1 MSCRFPGG
9 ANSPEEFW
17 ELLKNKGNAISD
29 IPPGRFNASRFVDA
43 NMEKT
48 GNSYVGKGGFLNWNP
63 ESFDPAPFNIS
74 PREAANMDPQQRLL
88 LILTL
93 ELFVRA
99 GYGVQTFKD
108 QPVGVFIGG
117 FCVDNLLLKLGPN
130 NWDEINAHTATGST
144 LTMLANRIS
153 HTFDFTG
160 PSFSLDTACSSSLVA
175 LHQGVRSLQ
184 NGECDCAI
192 VGGSNVIMS
201 PEYYIAMSKGHFLS
215 PNGRCAT
222 FDADADGYVR
232 GEGAGLVLLK
242 PYEQARADGDP
253 VLGVIEASGINQDG
267 HTPGITLPSMVAQTR
282 LLQDLLDQNDLSPH
296 DIGYVEAHGTG
307 TQAGDTAETT
317 TLKNIFADCLEEQDC
332 LYVGSV
338 KTNIGHL
345 EAAAGIAG
353 LIKSLLILQH
363 GYLPANLH
371 LNRFNPALAWDDRFK
386 VPQEYIRHDKQDKKP
401 AILVNSFGY
410 GGTNAM
416 VVLKRPSPPSP
427 PVLPSLENEEDKPL
441 ALSAYSY
448 DGLHEHVRKIQGDLQ
463 ATTDVY
469 SYLYSLN
476 NSNADGPYRRLVW
489 YKNKSSLIQQ
499 LDDILTEK
507 PALPGVQNKTLAL
520 IYSGMGPH
528 WWGMGRN
535 LYENVPLFRETLDHV
550 DELFQKLSGFSFIQ
564 AMGTTA
570 QDSQI
575 GRTEIDQPCGF
586 GLQVALTT
594 LLRHYG
600 LKADCVMGHSLGEV
614 CAFWASGWLTLEDAV
629 CVVYHRSRLQ
639 ARLRG
644 QGGMLATALNAQEA
658 QTYIAAYDGVCLSA
672 QNSTNMVTL
681 GGDLDQLG
689 QIAQDLEKSGIFNR
703 FLRVE
708 VAYHSHYMDA
718 IEEDLRRGLA
728 DISFQEPDVALYST
742 VSGQLF
748 EGEVTPGD
756 YWWGN
761 IRQAV
766 AFQAGFCAMIE
777 ASTPQILEIGPHPV
791 LSGAIQENLYH
802 LQKNV
807 PVLYSLHREKDELE
821 RLKDILKHFY
831 NSGFNL
837 NWSAWYPVRSVCP
850 VPIAPV
856 VEKQLWVESA
866 LSKQCRFGLP
876 GSPYLLNRV
885 NVPGIVWASDM
896 SRGFF
901 PWLFDHKVK
910 GEATFPGAGYLDAM
924 FSAAAQM
931 GAADSAV
938 ELHQVELRAMWLLN
952 QDDNFTLFTKVDAAT
967 QQMELF
973 TSVRNQLYA
982 HQLNAVA
989 RYGFAETDV
998 APVPDLQNE
1007 KELDVDDFYQQV
1019 QNIGFQYGP
1028 AFQVIKQLYLGDQ
1041 TLRLRLEAPAQDVAG
1056 FCYPPLLDGV
1066 FQSVLSM
1073 IITDSTYRKSYVPFS
1088 MERLCL
1094 LQPLASQLE
1103 AVVEITQMDAQEIRL
1118 NIWVSTPQGALAF
1131 YGAGIR
1137 FIALAQEPKKLM
1149 DSYACQ
1155 WDVPASEQ
1163 NAGVSKYALHPA
1175 SSPVEALTPYLD
1187 AGADNK
1193 LLFLH
1198 DLNQPVAQIETLLF
1212 DHIKTALG
1220 DGCDATLLIV
1230 VAQDNDATGYLANML
1245 HGLIQVL
1252 EKEGHKDGVRLVYG
1266 RTDDLLETVAN
1277 WINSTQ
1283 TVLHI
1288 RDKQGLA
1295 PQMTRLPDPVL
1306 SPVDP
1311 CFKRQLYFGWPLK
1324 NRLVEQGQSQ
1334 QGDRLSIDV
1343 LSHDKLFGAYG
1354 FIASK
1359 GTKRYIGACT
1369 QVDKRFVDMNEEYL
1383 VEVDETLCVD
1393 TLFSALTY
1401 SVFDAVFQGKAT
1413 FPRVMLHGLAN
1424 KLQARAAHAYLDAYG
1439 VKVDETGDFLTCHL
1453 DFGTDSDRLE
1463 KNGIFCR
1470 VNLADLIQGS
1480 PEIWQKSVQNTLHLL
1495 ETKMLPKLDFKAQDP
1510 TVDGD
1515 GQGYCVLGE
1524 AGLQVTPRLSDVMQC
1539 VLIIGGTGGFGLKM
1553 AHWLVEKGI
1562 KRVLLTS
1569 RSGQLKESQ
1578 ITALPSEIEVFAL
1591 DVCDEQAVEKFFK
1604 RQNHRL
1610 AIDAVFHA
1618 AMVLNDQKI
1627 ETLDKKAWDNVLA
1640 PKIQGAQVLDR
1651 LCRTQNI
1658 RHFVLFSSI
1667 ASAIGNQHQAAY
1679 VVANRYLESLAT
1691 QRSAQGF
1698 PALAVQWGA
1707 IADAGIVKRSAQ
1719 LQKILASQ
1727 GIEAIQSRDA
1737 FERLEYELLDPSR
1750 PVIGIYRLGK
1760 QSQTGTALN
1769 SRVAEFLAMPAQDR
1783 TAKLLDVSRSILAQ
1797 VLKQDE
1803 GDFPLDRPLN
1813 NLGLDSL
1820 MVIEVLMEFET
1831 HIGLNLPSTLFMKQ
1845 YSTHQLVEQ
1854 INNLILEKEGA

>member
-29 IPPGRFNASRFVDA
+29 IPSGRFNASRFVDA
-43 NMEKT
+43 NTEKT
-48 GNSYVGKGGFLNWNP
+48 GNSYVGKGGFLDWNP

-88 LILTL
+88 LILTQ

-192 VGGSNVIMS
+192 VGGANVIMS

-222 FDADADGYVR
+222 FDAEADGYVR

-242 PYEQARADGDP
+242 PYEQALSDGDP

-267 HTPGITLPSMVAQTR
+267 HTPGITLPSMAAQTR
-282 LLQDLLDQNDLSPH
+282 LLQDLLDKSDLSPH

-317 TLKNIFADCLEEQDC
+317 TLKNVFGDCLDEQDC

-353 LIKSLLILQH
+353 LIKSLLILEH
-363 GYLPANLH
+363 GHLPANLH

-386 VPQEYIRHDKQDKKP
+386 VPQDYIRHDKLDKKP

-416 VVLKRPSPPSP
+416 VVVKRPLRSSI
-427 PVLPSLENEEDKPL
+427 PVLPCVKSEEGKPL
-441 ALSAYSY
+441 PLSAYSY
-448 DGLHEHVRKIQGDLQ
+448 DGLHEHVRKVQGDLQ
-463 ATTDVY
+463 ETTDVY
-469 SYLYSLN
+469 SYLYSLS
-476 NSNADGPYRRLVW
+476 NSNADGPYRRLIW
-489 YKNKSSLIQQ
+489 YKNEASLLQE
-499 LDDILTEK
+499 LDEILSEK
-507 PALPGVQNKTLAL
+507 PALPGVQNNTLAL

-528 WWGMGRN
+528 WWGMGRS
-535 LYENVPLFRETLDHV
+535 LYQNVPLFRDTLDHV

-564 AMGTTA
+564 AMGSSSE
-570 QDSQI
+570 DSQI

-644 QGGMLATALNAQEA
+644 QGGMLATALNVQEA
-658 QTYIAAYDGVCLSA
+658 QVYISAYDGVCLSA

-681 GGDLDQLG
+681 GGNLDQLG
-689 QIAQDLEKSGIFNR
+689 LIAQELEKAGIFNR

-718 IEEDLRRGLA
+718 IEEDLRLGLA
-728 DISFQEPDVALYST
+728 DISFQKPDVALYST

-748 EGEVTPGD
+748 EGDVAPAD

-777 ASTPQILEIGPHPV
+777 ASTPQVLEIGPHPV
-791 LSGAIQENLYH
+791 LTGAIQENLYH

-821 RLKDILKHFY
+821 RLHDIVKHFY

-885 NVPGIVWASDM
+885 NVPGIVWAGDI

-931 GAADSAV
+931 VPADTAV

-952 QDDNFTLFTKVDAAT
+952 QNDNFTLFTKVDGAT

-989 RYGFAETDV
+989 RYAPAETDF

-1007 KELDVDDFYQQV
+1007 KELDVDEFYQQV
-1019 QNIGFQYGP
+1019 QEIGFQYGP
-1028 AFQVIKQLYLGDQ
+1028 AFQVIKQLYVGDQ
-1041 TLRLRLEAPAQDVAG
+1041 TLRMRLEAPAHDVGGA
-1056 FCYPPLLDGV
+1056 CYPPLLDGV

-1073 IITDSTYRKSYVPFS
+1073 IVTDSTYRKSYVPFS

-1094 LQPLASQLE
+1094 LQPLVPELE

-1118 NIWVSTPQGALAF
+1118 NIWVNTTDGALVF

-1155 WDVPASEQ
+1155 WEAHPSEQ
-1163 NAGVSKYALHPA
+1163 SAEVTKYALHPA
-1175 SSPVEALTPYLD
+1175 SAPVEGLVPYLD
-1187 AGADNK
+1187 EDADNK

-1212 DHIKTALG
+1212 DHIKTALHEDSG
-1220 DGCDATLLIV
+1220 ATLLIV
-1230 VAQDNDATGYLANML
+1230 IAQDNEATGYLANML
-1245 HGLIQVL
+1245 HGFIQVL
-1252 EKEGHKDGVRLVYG
+1252 EKEGYEDALRLVYG
-1266 RTDDLLETVAN
+1266 RVDDLLETVTD
-1277 WINSTQ
+1277 WMNSMQ

-1288 RDKQGLA
+1288 REQKA
-1295 PQMTRLPDPVL
+1295 WVPHMTRLPDPNIT
-1306 SPVDP
+1306 PVAARFD
-1311 CFKRQLYFGWPLK
+1311 RQLYFDWPLK
-1324 NRLVEQGQSQ
+1324 NTLVEQGQSQ
-1334 QGDRLSIDV
+1334 QGDRLAIDV
-1343 LSHDKLFGAYG
+1343 VSNDKLFGAYG
-1354 FIASK
+1354 FIGSK
-1359 GTKRYIGACT
+1359 GAKRYLGVCA
-1369 QVDKRFVDMNEEYL
+1369 QVDKRFIDMDEKDL
-1383 VEVDETLCVD
+1383 VEVDTNLCVD
-1393 TLFSALTY
+1393 TLLSALAY
-1401 SVFDAVFQGKAT
+1401 SVFEAVFQGKAT
-1413 FPRVMLHGLAN
+1413 FPRVTLHGLSNACET
-1424 KLQARAAHAYLDAYG
+1424 RAAHKYLDLYG
-1439 VKVDETGDFLTCHL
+1439 VTVEETGDFQTCHL
-1453 DFGTDSDRLE
+1453 DFGSDPERLE
-1463 KNGIFCR
+1463 KSGLSCR
-1470 VNLADLIQGS
+1470 VNLLELRQDA
-1480 PEIWQKSVQNTLHLL
+1480 PKVWQQSVRKALDLL
-1495 ETKMLPKLDFKAQDP
+1495 ETKMLPTLAFKAQDP
-1510 TVDGD
+1510 LVNGD
-1515 GQGYCVLGE
+1515 GYCLLRE
-1524 AGLQVTPRLSDVMQC
+1524 AGLQVPPRLSDVMQC
-1539 VLIIGGTGGFGLKM
+1539 VLITGGTGGFGLKM

-1578 ITALPSEIEVFAL
+1578 ISSLPSEIEVFAL
-1591 DVCDEQAVEKFFK
+1591 DVCDEQAVEKFLK
-1604 RQNHRL
+1604 VQNKQL
-1610 AIDAVFHA
+1610 QIDAVFHA
-1618 AMVLNDQKI
+1618 AMVLNDQNI
-1627 ETLDKKAWDNVLA
+1627 ETLDKNAWDSVLA
-1640 PKIQGAQVLDR
+1640 PKIEGAKVLDR
-1651 LCRTQNI
+1651 LCQTQNV

-1691 QRSAQGF
+1691 ERAGQGL

-1707 IADAGIVKRSAQ
+1707 IADAGIVKRSDQ

-1737 FERLEYELLDPSR
+1737 FERLEYELLNQSR
-1750 PVIGIYRLGK
+1750 PVIGIYRVSE
-1760 QSQTGTALN
+1760 QSQTGTGTTMN
-1769 SRVAEFLAMPAQDR
+1769 SLVAGFLAMTEEER
-1783 TAKLLDVSRSILAQ
+1783 KAKLLNVSRAILAK

-1803 GDFPLDRPLN
+1803 DDFPLDRPLN

-1820 MVIEVLMEFET
+1820 MVIEVLMEFEA

-1845 YSTHQLVEQ
+1845 YSTHQLVDQ
-1854 INNLILEKEGA
+1854 INNLIVE